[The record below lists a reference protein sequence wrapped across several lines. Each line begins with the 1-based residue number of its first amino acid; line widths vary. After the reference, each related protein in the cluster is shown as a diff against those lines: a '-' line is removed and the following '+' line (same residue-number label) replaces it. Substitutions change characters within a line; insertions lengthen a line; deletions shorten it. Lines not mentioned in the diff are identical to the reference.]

1 MIGKELR
8 NGFRLGHRLRAD
20 VFEEPDHDAA
30 KSPRVLLFLRRALI
44 ILNHIGQA
52 DPTRAVRRLL
62 GGGPP
67 RNQTVDA
74 IEADSFC

>member
-30 KSPRVLLFLRRALI
+30 KVA
-44 ILNHIGQA
+44 A
-52 DPTRAVRRLL
+52 RAVRF
-62 GGGPP
+62 
-67 RNQTVDA
+67 T
-74 IEADSFC
+74 